1 MLAGWEV
8 DINEL
13 GWPAGLLIAALL
25 VFTIARGVHIHV
37 HRYDEKSDQD
47 D

>member
-8 DINEL
+8 DVNQL
-13 GWPAGLLIAALL
+13 SWAAGLLL
-25 VFTIARGVHIHV
+25 FTAVIYAIARGVHIHV